1 MLTWKPHQEFE
12 PHELKQVVGRSAY
25 SVDWSTRCK
34 MSGWCFLTQRGEDVN
49 SWPMFR
55 MWRKSKRK
63 ITGLKSITG
72 EKRTGMRPFSSFS
85 EFPTMQCFS
94 DFVVTLIISFCLISR
109 GFLREQSQVYFARS
123 KQTTK
128 SIADVKMLKWA
139 RNLKCFLLR
148 TIVQVVC
155 YLRPMASYNLV

>member
-1 MLTWKPHQEFE
+1 MEAPPGSWTTWTKT
-12 PHELKQVVGRSAY
+12 G
-25 SVDWSTRCK
+25 
-34 MSGWCFLTQRGEDVN
+34 
-49 SWPMFR
+49 SWQI
-55 MWRKSKRK
+55 SLQC
-63 ITGLKSITG
+63 GLKYQMQDVWMMLFNSTWWRCEFVAHVQNVKKIKEENYWLEIHHG
-72 EKRTGMRPFSSFS
+72 RKMDGDASFFVLYFS

-123 KQTTK
+123 KQSTK
-128 SIADVKMLKWA
+128 SIADVKMLKWV
-139 RNLKCFLLR
+139 RILKCFLLR